1 MSRLKW
7 IPTKRI
13 VKGDLAELHT
23 LYTKLLRFEPQA
35 EETCRDLC
43 SRGVRWA
50 LQGTPIE
57 LTSPIG
63 KAALTLCHGLL
74 AYEGYYP
81 IPKIDFQRQL
91 PLREI
96 WALTDSVRAQLEFY
110 ENPKTQDEIMQAFW
124 VFVNNLLSESTIG
137 DEEASSFVPFID
149 LLPDAAV
156 KLDG

>member
-1 MSRLKW
+1 MWMFTSLENFGFWIGTLFEKGLGNLGSRAGDKALPSGRLGD
-7 IPTKRI
+7 INQTKRI

-91 PLREI
+91 PGLHHRVGHFRPLR
-96 WALTDSVRAQLEFY
+96 
-110 ENPKTQDEIMQAFW
+110 IM
-124 VFVNNLLSESTIG
+124 T
-137 DEEASSFVPFID
+137 
-149 LLPDAAV
+149 
-156 KLDG
+156 